1 MTNQYDTYRIYY
13 QSTPRYYWQSRVYL
27 YNTSGYA
34 GRIMFIKEGNPIPEN
49 KLAGGQPELNFPTS
63 CYEEIIAI
71 LRYEKPL
78 YISLNEA
85 NGIGTISTSSEP
97 VGEEEG
103 EV

>member
-1 MTNQYDTYRIYY
+1 MTNQFDTYRIYY

-27 YNTSGYA
+27 YKGSEYV
-34 GRIMFIKEGNPIPEN
+34 GRIMFIKEERPIPEN
-49 KLAGGQPELNFPTS
+49 KLVGGKSVLNFPTS
-63 CYEEIIAI
+63 RFEEIMGI

-78 YISLNEA
+78 YITLNES
-85 NGIGTISTSSEP
+85 NGIGTISTSDEP